1 MLRERDVF
9 IRKNKLSRKT
19 TKRKKKPL
27 PHYKYAKLLE
37 MRNNSNYIDMNKYLI
52 RAIVRFLQ
60 NLTQLLATPETVAVP
75 LNSNLSDDELFETP
89 KRTIRHVS
97 AETLFS
103 DIKDEE
109 EEVEDYEVKG
119 NAGGKAYGDLDSP
132 YLKQFLSTRELC
144 RKSLRH
150 PESRG

>member
-1 MLRERDVF
+1 MQNGYKCEKNRDD
-9 IRKNKLSRKT
+9 IDKNK
-19 TKRKKKPL
+19 
-27 PHYKYAKLLE
+27 
-37 MRNNSNYIDMNKYLI
+37 NQI
-52 RAIVRFLQ
+52 RVIASFLH
-60 NLTQLLATPETVAVP
+60 NITQLLATPETVAVP
-75 LNSNLSDDELFETP
+75 PIPNLREGELFETP